1 MGSGSGPNSGGGRRT
16 GGGGH
21 QRGQGDVAPSSSR
34 TPSSAR
40 RKTKPEPLAGTR
52 RVRGAEAAGRTA
64 GAAGEAGGGAGAAA
78 AGRGGGG
85 VDNHEVVAMTAS
97 NQELVQGLLARG
109 PTDPRGAHPSTIPP
123 GSKMPTGGSGT
134 SGNVVVVDIRADVD
148 PEDVERKTWQALEKK
163 GFGVKAVAAAM
174 AATKPAVDAEG
185 DRAEGFN
192 EQKRRRT
199 NRGLDWLILNC
210 EEDDLPPQFREEAQL
225 QRKKRG
231 GKKKGGG
238 KDTAGGNNTAVS
250 ATDPFDGDDSE
261 SGDSPRTYASP
272 ASAPP
277 RPSPP
282 REPRAATAN
291 ARSATCAPRSGRAL
305 MKRWH
310 PLETPS
316 RKRARATIFPSNQ

>member
-21 QRGQGDVAPSSSR
+21 QRGQGDVASVKLKNAKLR
-34 TPSSAR
+34 AEKDKAR
-40 RKTKPEPLAGTR
+40 
-52 RVRGAEAAGRTA
+52 AAGRNTE
-64 GAAGEAGGGAGAAA
+64 GSGGRGGGKDGGRGGRGGRGGGRGGG
-78 AGRGGGG
+78 GRGGGG
-85 VDNHEVVAMTAS
+85 VDTHEVVAMTAS

-109 PTDPRGAHPSTIPP
+109 PSGGAHPTTIPP

-134 SGNVVVVDIRADVD
+134 SGAVVVVDIRADVD

-250 ATDPFDGDDSE
+250 ATDPFDGDD
-261 SGDSPRTYASP
+261 
-272 ASAPP
+272 
-277 RPSPP
+277 
-282 REPRAATAN
+282 
-291 ARSATCAPRSGRAL
+291 
-305 MKRWH
+305 
-310 PLETPS
+310 
-316 RKRARATIFPSNQ
+316 